1 MEGNASVNMNGSCK
15 SDVLIVNA
23 AEEVFVKQEYDIPMS
38 PSTGYDGQDHAPDD
52 CLCQKKIEALEKTVE
67 QLTRRMEKY
76 DRMFDELKGT
86 IQGLTTEQKAKES
99 DQVEMCDQATQYIR
113 QTNDEFNVRFTN

>member
-1 MEGNASVNMNGSCK
+1 MEGKASVNMNGSGK
-15 SDVLIVNA
+15 SDVPIVNA

-38 PSTGYDGQDHAPDD
+38 PSTGYSGQDHAPDD
-52 CLCQKKIEALEKTVE
+52 CPCHKKIKALEETVE

-86 IQGLTTEQKAKES
+86 IQGLTTGQNVKETKPVQML
-99 DQVEMCDQATQYIR
+99 DKGTQYIR
-113 QTNDEFNVRFTN
+113 QTNDELNVRFAN